1 VRSHTCR
8 KTPIQSEMQKFLES
22 KGMVTMQQTEG
33 ALRAKT
39 LELLRLEAE
48 LRANT
53 QKLASAEQLL
63 KAKMD
68 KAADETAQAQAKS
81 LCAQAMMHQ
90 LEEMLQ
96 TLEGIQLSTAGTV
109 KFSNINM
116 LASIGS
122 SSSMKPQAPRKL
134 ERRVEETGD
143 GMLKQ
148 WAERLHMRENIVL
161 HHEASL
167 AEERAQIQASHG
179 INMSAN
185 YELIIPI
192 FESSTSSKFSMGV
205 LQS

>member
-1 VRSHTCR
+1 
-8 KTPIQSEMQKFLES
+8 
-22 KGMVTMQQTEG
+22 MQQTEG

-48 LRANT
+48 LRANA

-68 KAADETAQAQAKS
+68 KAADETAQAKSKS

-109 KFSNINM
+109 KASKINM

-122 SSSMKPQAPRKL
+122 SSSMKAQAPRKL
-134 ERRVEETGD
+134 ERRVEETGE

-167 AEERAQIQASHG
+167 AEERAQIQASRG
-179 INMSAN
+179 INMNAN

-192 FESSTSSKFSMGV
+192 CEIP
-205 LQS
+205 

>member
-1 VRSHTCR
+1 
-8 KTPIQSEMQKFLES
+8 MQKFLES
-22 KGMVTMQQTEG
+22 KGMSTMQQTEG

-39 LELLRLEAE
+39 LELLHLEAE

-68 KAADETAQAQAKS
+68 KAADEQAQARAKA
-81 LCAQAMMHQ
+81 LCAQAMMYQ

-109 KFSNINM
+109 KASKINM

-122 SSSMKPQAPRKL
+122 SSSMTPQAPRKL

-167 AEERAQIQASHG
+167 AEERAQILASRG
-179 INMSAN
+179 INMNAN

-192 FESSTSSKFSMGV
+192 CEIP
-205 LQS
+205 

>member
-1 VRSHTCR
+1 
-8 KTPIQSEMQKFLES
+8 M
-22 KGMVTMQQTEG
+22 MQQTEG

-68 KAADETAQAQAKS
+68 KAADEQAQARAKA

-109 KFSNINM
+109 KASKSNM
-116 LASIGS
+116 LASIGPS
-122 SSSMKPQAPRKL
+122 PSMKPQAPRQL
-134 ERRVEETGD
+134 ERRVEEMGE

-167 AEERAQIQASHG
+167 AKERAQIQASRG
-179 INMSAN
+179 INMNAN
-185 YELIIPI
+185 YELICEI
-192 FESSTSSKFSMGV
+192 
-205 LQS
+205 L

>member
-1 VRSHTCR
+1 
-8 KTPIQSEMQKFLES
+8 M
-22 KGMVTMQQTEG
+22 MQQTEG

-48 LRANT
+48 LRVNT

-68 KAADETAQAQAKS
+68 KAADEQAQARAKA

-109 KFSNINM
+109 KASKINM

-122 SSSMKPQAPRKL
+122 SSMKPQAHCKL
-134 ERRVEETGD
+134 ERRVEEMGE

-167 AEERAQIQASHG
+167 AEERAQIQASRG
-179 INMSAN
+179 INMNAN

-192 FESSTSSKFSMGV
+192 CEIPCESSTSSKFATGM

>member
-1 VRSHTCR
+1 MI
-8 KTPIQSEMQKFLES
+8 KQK
-22 KGMVTMQQTEG
+22 EG
-33 ALRAKT
+33 ELRVKT

-68 KAADETAQAQAKS
+68 KAADEQAQARAKA
-81 LCAQAMMHQ
+81 LCAQAMMYQ

-122 SSSMKPQAPRKL
+122 SSSMKPQAPRKV
-134 ERRVEETGD
+134 EGRVEEMGE